1 MSRQGTHKQRRTL
14 THRAHAVTMPRRS
27 SDAISLGLAARP
39 PAPSRRLRSA
49 LRRARQRHTARGS
62 GASGRRRCGGG
73 PCRRGGEHGVA
84 WVARPPACPSLPA
97 GGGRGS
103 CTPAS
108 PARRRVR
115 HAGTLPGSRAHRP
128 RARRWGARR
137 AGASAGG
144 SRARRAIVRRPRDD
158 EAAPRRGLGRPPPR
172 QSWSPRSRAGHGC
185 AAGRRGGPAAAHHR
199 ARPRRRCEFE
209 VGEHANTRGQRIAE
223 PAKVADVHRSDVAP

>member
-1 MSRQGTHKQRRTL
+1 MSRQGTHEQRRRL
-14 THRAHAVTMPRRS
+14 THRDHASPIERRY
-27 SDAISLGLAARP
+27 LARTRCTTSGALTASPVGSPSRAA
-39 PAPSRRLRSA
+39 APS
-49 LRRARQRHTARGS
+49 ARGS

-115 HAGTLPGSRAHRP
+115 HAGTLPGSRVHRP

-158 EAAPRRGLGRPPPR
+158 EAALRRGLGRPPPR
-172 QSWSPRSRAGHGC
+172 QSWSPRRRAGHGC

-199 ARPRRRCEFE
+199 ARPRR
-209 VGEHANTRGQRIAE
+209 HARGVPLGAAAEMGGWSQRARPMTRMY
-223 PAKVADVHRSDVAP
+223 